1 MPKEL
6 IFPSI
11 VMSLA
16 LVAYS
21 AGVWL
26 ERARRDLKA
35 SHVLLFWAG
44 LACDGFA
51 TSIMRGFVAAG
62 EDPGI
67 MHTLTGLGAFG
78 LMAIHAVWATFV
90 LRTGSAEA
98 RAGFHRYSI
107 VVWAVWLLPYFGGMI
122 AGIARGVNG

>member
-11 VMSLA
+11 VMTLA

-26 ERARRDLKA
+26 ERAKRDLKPA
-35 SHVLLFWAG
+35 HVVLFWLG
-44 LACDGFA
+44 LACDGYA
-51 TSIMRGFVAAG
+51 TSIMRAFVAAG
-62 EDPGI
+62 EDPGTL
-67 MHTLTGLGAFG
+67 HTITGLGAFG
-78 LMAIHAVWATFV
+78 LMAVHAVWATFV
-90 LRTGSAEA
+90 LLRGSDEA

-107 VVWAVWLLPYFGGMI
+107 VVWALWLLPYLGGMI